1 MPIPGNPGE
10 IERRTISKVRA
21 HIIPFLFI
29 LYVVAFL
36 DRVNVGFAALTMN
49 KALAI
54 GSQQFGLLAGI
65 FFLGYF
71 FFEIPSNLLLH
82 KLGARVWIARIL
94 VSWGLVSAC
103 TGLAQTAVHLYIV
116 RFLLGIAEAG
126 FFPGMILYLT
136 YWFRQR
142 EQAQAVALFM
152 AALPVS
158 NVVGAPVSGLILDHV
173 HWLGVASWRWLLVL
187 EAIPAVVL
195 GVATWFLL
203 PNGPDDARFLRA
215 DEKEWLDSE
224 LARESSRHEPVTAAR
239 ALASGRVWH
248 LAAVYFTMIV
258 GLYVMTFWL
267 PQVVKNLSAFY
278 SNTTV
283 GVLVMIPH
291 AVGLAAMVLLS
302 RHSDRTGERRY
313 HVAIAASAA
322 AIAFLAMGAAQ
333 SPFMSVTLLTVIACG
348 IYSFLGPFWALPGEF
363 LTGYAAASGIALINS
378 VGNLGGFVGPYAIG
392 SLARWTGSV
401 YWGLAFAGT
410 SLLATAVLVL
420 LVRPCSRFSS

>member
-1 MPIPGNPGE
+1 LIAE
-10 IERRTISKVRA
+10 IERRTLRKVRA
-21 HIIPFLFI
+21 RIIPFLFI

-49 KALAI
+49 KELAI
-54 GSQQFGLLAGI
+54 TSQQFGFLAGI

-82 KLGARVWIARIL
+82 KLGARLWIARIL
-94 VSWGLVSAC
+94 VSWGLVSLC
-103 TGLAQTAVHLYIV
+103 TGFAQTAMHIYIV

-158 NVVGAPVSGLILDHV
+158 NVIGAPVSGWILDHV
-173 HWLGVASWRWLLVL
+173 HWLGVSSWRWLLVL
-187 EAIPAVVL
+187 EAIPAMVL

-203 PNGPDDARFLRA
+203 PNRPEEAGFLQR
-215 DEKEWLDSE
+215 DEKDWLRNE
-224 LARESSRHEPVTAAR
+224 LAREADQRPPISAGR

-248 LAAVYFTMIV
+248 LAAIYFALVV
-258 GLYVMTFWL
+258 GLYVMSFWL
-267 PQVVKNLSAFY
+267 PQVVKGMSTHY
-278 SNTTV
+278 SNTMV

-291 AVGLAAMVLLS
+291 VLGLAVMLLVS
-302 RHSDRTGERRY
+302 RNSDRTGERRL
-313 HVAIAASAA
+313 HVAVPAIAAAVALFTVNLVHSP
-322 AIAFLAMGAAQ
+322 AISIA
-333 SPFMSVTLLTVIACG
+333 LLTVMAAG
-348 IYSFLGPFWALPGEF
+348 IYSFLGPFWALPNQF

-392 SLARWTGSV
+392 SLTRWTGSMF
-401 YWGLAFAGT
+401 WGLAFAGV
-410 SLLATAVLVL
+410 SLVL
-420 LVRPCSRFSS
+420 AALLVICLPRKQYER

>member
-1 MPIPGNPGE
+1 M
-10 IERRTISKVRA
+10 RKVRA
-21 HIIPFLFI
+21 RIIPFLFI

-49 KALAI
+49 KDLALT
-54 GSQQFGLLAGI
+54 SQQFGLLAGI

-94 VSWGLVSAC
+94 VSWGLVSMC
-103 TGLAQTAVHLYIV
+103 TGFAQTAMHIYIV

-158 NVVGAPVSGLILDHV
+158 NVIGAPVSGLILDHI

-187 EAIPAVVL
+187 EAIPAIVL
-195 GVATWFLL
+195 GLATWFLL
-203 PNGPDDARFLRA
+203 PNGPEDAKFLQH
-215 DEKEWLDSE
+215 DEKAWLRDE
-224 LARESSRHEPVTAAR
+224 LARESRRQEPVSAAQ

-248 LAAVYFTMIV
+248 LAVVYFTLIV
-258 GLYVMTFWL
+258 GLYVMSFWL
-267 PQVVKNLSAFY
+267 PQVVKGLSAHY

-291 AVGLAAMVLLS
+291 AVGLAVMLLVS

-313 HVAIAASAA
+313 HVAIPALGA
-322 AIAFLAMGAAQ
+322 AIALATVGPVH
-333 SPFMSVTLLTVIACG
+333 SPVLSVMLLTVMASG
-348 IYSFLGPFWALPGEF
+348 IYSFLGPFWALPSQF

-378 VGNLGGFVGPYAIG
+378 VGNLGGFVGPYMIG
-392 SLARWTGSV
+392 SLTRWTGSM
-401 YWGLAFAGT
+401 YWGLIAAGI
-410 SLLATAVLVL
+410 SLVAAALLAICAQPTLV
-420 LVRPCSRFSS
+420 PMADD

>member
-1 MPIPGNPGE
+1 MTSDL
-10 IERRTISKVRA
+10 ERRTLRKVRA
-21 HIIPFLFI
+21 RIIPFLFI

-49 KALAI
+49 KELAI
-54 GSQQFGLLAGI
+54 TSQQFGFLAGI

-94 VSWGLVSAC
+94 VSWGLVSLC
-103 TGLAQTAVHLYIV
+103 TGFAQTAMHIYIV

-158 NVVGAPVSGLILDHV
+158 NVIGAPMSGLILDHI
-173 HWLGVASWRWLLVL
+173 HWLGISSWRWLLAL
-187 EAIPAVVL
+187 EAIPAIVL

-203 PNGPDDARFLRA
+203 PNRPEEAGFLQR
-215 DEKEWLDSE
+215 DEKDWLRDE
-224 LARESSRHEPVTAAR
+224 LTRESARQVPVTATR
-239 ALASGRVWH
+239 ALASGRVWY
-248 LAAVYFTMIV
+248 LAAIYFALVV
-258 GLYVMTFWL
+258 GLYVMSFWL
-267 PQVVKNLSAFY
+267 PHVVKGLSSHY

-291 AVGLAAMVLLS
+291 VVGLGIMLLVS
-302 RHSDRTGERRY
+302 GNSDRTGERRF
-313 HVAIAASAA
+313 HVALPAVAA
-322 AIAFLAMGAAQ
+322 AIA
-333 SPFMSVTLLTVIACG
+333 LLTVDLAHSPVLSIVLLTVMASG
-348 IYSFLGPFWALPGEF
+348 IYSFLGPFWALPGQF
-363 LTGYAAASGIALINS
+363 LSGYAAASGIALINS
-378 VGNLGGFVGPYAIG
+378 VGNLGGFVGPYMIG
-392 SLARWTGSV
+392 SFTHWTGSM
-401 YWGLAFAGT
+401 YWGLAFAGI
-410 SLLATAVLVL
+410 SLLAAAVLVICL
-420 LVRPCSRFSS
+420 PRGRYGD

>member
-1 MPIPGNPGE
+1 MIPATPDL
-10 IERRTISKVRA
+10 ERRTIRKVRA
-21 HIIPFLFI
+21 RIIPFLFI

-49 KALAI
+49 KELAI
-54 GSQQFGLLAGI
+54 TSQQFGFLAGI

-94 VSWGLVSAC
+94 ISWGLVSLC
-103 TGLAQTAVHLYIV
+103 TGFARTAMHVYIV
-116 RFLLGIAEAG
+116 RFVLGIAEAG

-158 NVVGAPVSGLILDHV
+158 NVIGAPISGLILDHV
-173 HWLGVASWRWLLVL
+173 HWFGIGSWRWLLVL
-187 EAIPAVVL
+187 EALPAIVL

-203 PNGPDDARFLRA
+203 PNRPEEARFLHR
-215 DEKEWLDSE
+215 DEKDWLHGE
-224 LARESSRHEPVTAAR
+224 LARESAGQPPVSATR
-239 ALASGRVWH
+239 ALSSGRVWH
-248 LAAVYFTMIV
+248 LAAIYFTLMV
-258 GLYVMTFWL
+258 GLYVMNFWL
-267 PQVVKNLSAFY
+267 PQVVKALSAHY

-291 AVGLAAMVLLS
+291 LVGLAIMLLVS
-302 RHSDRTGERRY
+302 RHSDRTGERRF
-313 HVAIAASAA
+313 HVAVPAVAA
-322 AIAFLAMGAAQ
+322 AVAM
-333 SPFMSVTLLTVIACG
+333 LTVGLVHSPVLSIVLLALMAAG
-348 IYSFLGPFWALPGEF
+348 IYSVVGPFWSLPNQF

-378 VGNLGGFVGPYAIG
+378 VGNLGGFVGPYMIG
-392 SLARWTGSV
+392 SLARWTGTM
-401 YWGLAFAGT
+401 YWGLAFAGI
-410 SLLATAVLVL
+410 SLLAAAVLVL
-420 LVRPCSRFSS
+420 FVRPCSRSSS

>member
-1 MPIPGNPGE
+1 MIAE
-10 IERRTISKVRA
+10 IERRTLRKVRA
-21 HIIPFLFI
+21 RIIPFLFI

-49 KALAI
+49 KELAI
-54 GSQQFGLLAGI
+54 TSQQFGFLAGI

-82 KLGARVWIARIL
+82 KLGARLWIARIL
-94 VSWGLVSAC
+94 VSWGLVSLC
-103 TGLAQTAVHLYIV
+103 TGFAQTAMHIYIV

-158 NVVGAPVSGLILDHV
+158 NVIGAPVSGWILDHV
-173 HWLGVASWRWLLVL
+173 HWLGVSSWRWLLVL
-187 EAIPAVVL
+187 EAIPAMVL

-203 PNGPDDARFLRA
+203 PNRPEEAGFLQR
-215 DEKEWLDSE
+215 DEKDWLRNE
-224 LARESSRHEPVTAAR
+224 LAREADQRPPISAGR

-248 LAAVYFTMIV
+248 LAAIYFALVV
-258 GLYVMTFWL
+258 GLYVMSFWL
-267 PQVVKNLSAFY
+267 PQVVKGMSTHY
-278 SNTTV
+278 SNTMV

-291 AVGLAAMVLLS
+291 VLGLAVMLLVS
-302 RHSDRTGERRY
+302 RNSDRTGERRL
-313 HVAIAASAA
+313 HVAVPAIAAAVALFTVNLVHSP
-322 AIAFLAMGAAQ
+322 AISIA
-333 SPFMSVTLLTVIACG
+333 LLTVMAAG
-348 IYSFLGPFWALPGEF
+348 IYSFLGPFWALPNQF

-392 SLARWTGSV
+392 SLTRWTGSMF
-401 YWGLAFAGT
+401 WGLAFAGV
-410 SLLATAVLVL
+410 SLVL
-420 LVRPCSRFSS
+420 AALLVICLPRKQYER

>member
-1 MPIPGNPGE
+1 MTPATPA
-10 IERRTISKVRA
+10 IERRTIRKVRA
-21 HIIPFLFI
+21 RIIPFLFV

-54 GSQQFGLLAGI
+54 TSQQFGFLAGI

-94 VSWGLVSAC
+94 VSWGLVSLC
-103 TGLAQTAVHLYIV
+103 TGFAQSAMHVYIV

-158 NVVGAPVSGLILDHV
+158 NVIGAPISGLILDHI
-173 HWLGVASWRWLLVL
+173 HWFGIGSWRWLLVL
-187 EAIPAVVL
+187 EAIPAIVL
-195 GVATWFLL
+195 GVATWLLL
-203 PNGPDDARFLRA
+203 PNRPEEARFLHR
-215 DEKEWLDSE
+215 DEKDWLHGE
-224 LARESSRHEPVTAAR
+224 LARESARQAPLSATR

-248 LAAVYFTMIV
+248 LAAIYFALIV
-258 GLYVMTFWL
+258 GLYVMSFWL
-267 PQVVKNLSAFY
+267 PQVVKGLSARY

-291 AVGLAAMVLLS
+291 LVGLAIMLMVS
-302 RHSDRTGERRY
+302 RHSDRTGERRF
-313 HVAIAASAA
+313 HVALPAVAA
-322 AIAFLAMGAAQ
+322 AIA
-333 SPFMSVTLLTVIACG
+333 LLTVGLVHSPVLSIVLLAVMATG
-348 IYSFLGPFWALPGEF
+348 IYSFLGPFWALPSQF
-363 LTGYAAASGIALINS
+363 LTGYAAASGIALVNS
-378 VGNLGGFVGPYAIG
+378 VGNLGGFVGPYMIG
-392 SLARWTGSV
+392 SLTRWTGSM
-401 YWGLAFAGT
+401 YWGLAFAGL
-410 SLLATAVLVL
+410 SLLAAAVLVTCL
-420 LVRPCSRFSS
+420 PTGRYDH

>member
-1 MPIPGNPGE
+1 
-10 IERRTISKVRA
+10 
-21 HIIPFLFI
+21 
-29 LYVVAFL
+29 
-36 DRVNVGFAALTMN
+36 TMN
-49 KALAI
+49 RALAI
-54 GSQQFGLLAGI
+54 TSQQFGFLAGI

-94 VSWGLVSAC
+94 VSWGLVSLC
-103 TGLAQTAVHLYIV
+103 TGFAQSALHLYIV

-158 NVVGAPVSGLILDHV
+158 NVIGAPISGLILDHI
-173 HWLGVASWRWLLVL
+173 HWFAIASWRWLLVL
-187 EAIPAVVL
+187 EAIPAIVL

-203 PNGPDDARFLRA
+203 PNRPEEAGFLQR
-215 DEKEWLDSE
+215 DEKDWLRGE
-224 LARESSRHEPVTAAR
+224 LARESARQTPVSAGR

-248 LAAVYFTMIV
+248 LAAIYFTMIV
-258 GLYVMTFWL
+258 GLYVMSFWL
-267 PQVVKNLSAFY
+267 PQVVNGLSAHY

-291 AVGLAAMVLLS
+291 VAGLAIMLLVS
-302 RHSDRTGERRY
+302 RHSDRTGERRF
-313 HVAIAASAA
+313 HVALPAVAA
-322 AIAFLAMGAAQ
+322 AVAM
-333 SPFMSVTLLTVIACG
+333 LTVGLVHSSVLSIALLALMAAG
-348 IYSFLGPFWALPGEF
+348 IYSFLGPFWALPSQF

-378 VGNLGGFVGPYAIG
+378 VGNLGGFVGPYTIG
-392 SLARWTGSV
+392 SLTRWTGTM
-401 YWGLAFAGT
+401 YWGLAFAGL
-410 SLLATAVLVL
+410 SLLAAAVLVICL
-420 LVRPCSRFSS
+420 PGKQYER

>member
-1 MPIPGNPGE
+1 MTPAIPDL
-10 IERRTISKVRA
+10 ERRTVRKVRA
-21 HIIPFLFI
+21 RIIPFLFI

-49 KALAI
+49 KELAI
-54 GSQQFGLLAGI
+54 TSQQFGFLAGV

-71 FFEIPSNLLLH
+71 FFEIPSNLLLQ

-94 VSWGLVSAC
+94 VSWGLVSVC
-103 TGLAQTAVHLYIV
+103 TGFAQTALHIYIV

-158 NVVGAPVSGLILDHV
+158 NIIGAPVSGLILDRV
-173 HWLGVASWRWLLVL
+173 HWLGVSSWRWLLVL
-187 EAIPAVVL
+187 EAIPAIVL
-195 GVATWFLL
+195 GVATLFLL
-203 PNGPDDARFLRA
+203 PNRPEEAGFLRR
-215 DEKEWLDSE
+215 DEKDWLRGE
-224 LARESSRHEPVTAAR
+224 LARESARQAPVTATR

-248 LAAVYFTMIV
+248 LAAIYFALAI
-258 GLYVMTFWL
+258 GLYVMSFWL
-267 PQVVKNLSAFY
+267 PQVVKGLSAHY

-291 AVGLAAMVLLS
+291 VVGLGIMLLIS
-302 RHSDRTGERRY
+302 GNSDRTGERRF
-313 HVAIAASAA
+313 HVALPAIAAAVA
-322 AIAFLAMGAAQ
+322 LFTVNLAHYPVL
-333 SPFMSVTLLTVIACG
+333 SITLLTVMASG

-363 LTGYAAASGIALINS
+363 LTGYAAASGIALVNS
-378 VGNLGGFVGPYAIG
+378 VGNLGGFVGPYMIG
-392 SLARWTGSV
+392 SLTRWTGTM
-401 YWGLAFAGT
+401 YWGLAFAGL
-410 SLLATAVLVL
+410 SLLAAAVLVICL
-420 LVRPCSRFSS
+420 PQGRHGS

>member
-1 MPIPGNPGE
+1 MTPATPSL
-10 IERRTISKVRA
+10 ERRTIRKVRA
-21 HIIPFLFI
+21 RIIPFLLV

-49 KALAI
+49 KDLAI
-54 GSQQFGLLAGI
+54 TSQQFGFLAGI

-94 VSWGLVSAC
+94 VSWGLVSLC
-103 TGLAQTAVHLYIV
+103 TGFAQTAMHVYIV

-158 NVVGAPVSGLILDHV
+158 NVIGAPISGLFLDHV
-173 HWLGVASWRWLLVL
+173 HWFGGSSWRWLLVL
-187 EAIPAVVL
+187 EAIPAIVL

-203 PNGPDDARFLRA
+203 PNRPEEAGFLHR
-215 DEKEWLDSE
+215 DEKDWLRDE
-224 LARESSRHEPVTAAR
+224 LARESARHAPVTATR
-239 ALASGRVWH
+239 ALASGRVWY
-248 LAAVYFTMIV
+248 LAAIYFALIV
-258 GLYVMTFWL
+258 GLYVMSFWL
-267 PQVVKNLSAFY
+267 PQVVKALSAHY

-291 AVGLAAMVLLS
+291 VVGLAIMLLVS
-302 RHSDRTGERRY
+302 RHSDRTGERRF
-313 HVAIAASAA
+313 HVAIPAVAA
-322 AIAFLAMGAAQ
+322 AVA
-333 SPFMSVTLLTVIACG
+333 LLTVGLVHSPVLSIALLTVMAAG
-348 IYSFLGPFWALPGEF
+348 IYSFLGPFWALPSQF
-363 LTGYAAASGIALINS
+363 LTGYAAASGIALVNS

-392 SLARWTGSV
+392 SLTRWTGTM
-401 YWGLAFAGT
+401 YWGLAFAGI
-410 SLLATAVLVL
+410 SLLAAAMLVICL
-420 LVRPCSRFSS
+420 PGRRYDH